1 MDHIGFSPTGPLDR
15 EKGAGG
21 KRFQNLVDV
30 SRGVSFD
37 DWLQLTV
44 EVIGPSSDLTG
55 QCVDHLLVSVFSLVD
70 SS

>member
-1 MDHIGFSPTGPLDR
+1 VDHIDLSSTGVLDR

-30 SRGVSFD
+30 FRGVSFD
-37 DWLQLTV
+37 DWLQLTM
-44 EVIGPSSDLTG
+44 EVIIPFFEPG
-55 QCVDHLLVSVFSLVD
+55 QCTDQLWVSVLVFVD